1 MKLREIERLRAMAIL
16 MVMVVHWDTFQKLL
30 PDVADH
36 SWSGVDLFFVISGFV
51 VTLSLVKLLP
61 SLEGETSFVDAFER
75 AKQALKTFYTR
86 RFFRIMPAA
95 LAALLIDRLMMTVFP
110 QNFGTPKGW
119 FAEVV
124 AFYGGV
130 YNYAHAYHG
139 EYRMGVYW
147 SLAVEEHFYLIL
159 PILFVTLRTTNR
171 RLAGAVVVGFMSIL
185 CRALPHPDGVDVDFY
200 EKFASHLRF
209 DSLMAGVALA
219 LVSSKVVSSPIMPR
233 WLMRFFILPAALVLI
248 ACLPGASPDYVTRRE
263 GFIALWF
270 LSAVLVGFAS
280 LDQGYVLAFPVLGRV
295 LEYLGS
301 RSYAL
306 YLLHTMAG
314 RFEDDLGQQWPEYR
328 TLIPQEGLYPWKR
341 AIAMF
346 VIAVISAEAL
356 HRVVERPF
364 MRLGAT
370 LIDPERRAALRVT
383 WRVKGLLAAGAVVA
397 VLLYFHHGIL
407 LAFAPRNLA
416 FRMPVAAS
424 SQEDG
429 KPGADALVNGT
440 LESEYGLH
448 TKRQES
454 PWATIDLG
462 RPRDIGSIRVYN
474 RADGFQEEQLPL
486 ELSVS
491 NDNTNFTVVARR
503 DTMFTQA
510 FPWRIRV
517 DGEPVRYVRFQ
528 VPRNTTMCLSEVEVF
543 EGQGMAHLP

>member
-1 MKLREIERLRAMAIL
+1 MKLREIERLRAVAIL
-16 MVMVVHWDTFQKLL
+16 MVMVVHWDTLQKLL
-30 PDVADH
+30 PDAVEH

-51 VTLSLVKLLP
+51 VTLSLVRLLP
-61 SLEGETSFVDAFER
+61 PLEGETSFLDAFER

-95 LAALLIDRLMMTVFP
+95 LAALLIDRFMMTVFP

-119 FAEVV
+119 LTEVV
-124 AFYGGV
+124 AFFGGV
-130 YNYAHAYHG
+130 YNYSFAYHPD
-139 EYRMGVYW
+139 YRMGLYW
-147 SLAVEEHFYLIL
+147 SLAVEEHFYLLL
-159 PILFVTLRTTNR
+159 PILFVTFRTTNR
-171 RLAGAVVVGFMSIL
+171 RLAACAVVGFLSIL
-185 CRALPHPDGVDVDFY
+185 CRALPIPEGVVADSY
-200 EKFASHLRF
+200 EKFSSHLRF
-209 DSLMAGVALA
+209 DTLMAGVALA
-219 LVSSKVVSSPIMPR
+219 LVTSKVTSPPTMPR
-233 WLMRFFILPAALVLI
+233 RLMRFFILPAAIVLI
-248 ACLPGASPDYVTRRE
+248 ACLPGAAPDVMLHQ
-263 GFIALWF
+263 GFIAIWF

-280 LDQGYVLAFPVLGRV
+280 LDRGYVLAVSVLGRV

-306 YLLHTMAG
+306 YLLHVMVG

-328 TLIPQEGLYPWKR
+328 ALVPKDVVYPWQR
-341 AIAMF
+341 AIALF
-346 VIAVISAEAL
+346 AIALVAAEML

-364 MRLGAT
+364 MRLGAA
-370 LIDPERRAALRVT
+370 LVDPERRAALRLT
-383 WRVKGLLAAGAVVA
+383 GRAMGLVVA
-397 VLLYFHHGIL
+397 GVVVAQLFYFRHGL
-407 LAFAPRNLA
+407 MLALGPRNLA
-416 FRMPVAAS
+416 FLMPVAAS

-429 KPGADALVNGT
+429 KPGADALVNGK

-462 RPRDIGSIRVYN
+462 RPRDIGTIRVYN
-474 RADGFQEEQLPL
+474 RADGFQDEQLPL

-491 NDNTNFTVVARR
+491 NDNTNFTVIAER

-517 DGEPVRYVRFQ
+517 DGKPARYVRFQ
-528 VPRNTTMCLSEVEVF
+528 VPRGTVLCLSEVEVF